1 MKKTK
6 EEQEAE
12 YNRLYQLL
20 SSLSSKPNQEV
31 SLQSILEGKVDSPQ
45 NEVVIP
51 HVEPVVPEPPPQ
63 PKRIKRPTFK
73 KETPSWKDGSVL
85 SFLFKGSPTVQPT
98 HFEKRT
104 GPKGLKALKAAK
116 AKAKKASKSDT
127 PVQEEPPKT
136 ALQEDD
142 KEKMVQ
148 EARAK
153 SPSAPPFGN
162 RLPEKTDFEGSIQTR
177 ELSTQITEI
186 QRHPCNTSQIDIKM
200 GSNASDTNSIPSTS
214 CPSLLVAEPSKGRY
228 SHTRKNTKA
237 GAPKRGR
244 PPRPIQVLTIDIPPP
259 SCNACMQTFP
269 SEAAYHAH
277 RESSVLCQQWLNLE
291 STKPHSTMPIHLF
304 VEDILMKM
312 ITGDKPHQCRF
323 CKEQFESSAQHQ
335 MHFYQSRICN
345 RFAHHEFSKRV
356 I

>member
-31 SLQSILEGKVDSPQ
+31 SLQSILEGKTESPQ
-45 NEVVIP
+45 NEIIIP
-51 HVEPVVPEPPPQ
+51 PVEPVVPEP

-73 KETPSWKDGSVL
+73 KEVPAWKDGSVL

-104 GPKGLKALKAAK
+104 GPKGLKALKAT
-116 AKAKKASKSDT
+116 KAKKESKSGI

-142 KEKMVQ
+142 KKKMVQ
-148 EARAK
+148 EARAE

-162 RLPEKTDFEGSIQTR
+162 RLPEKTHSEGLFQTR
-177 ELSTQITEI
+177 EPQPQIDDTCTV
-186 QRHPCNTSQIDIKM
+186 PCNTLQIDMK
-200 GSNASDTNSIPSTS
+200 ASYSDVHTSDSNSIRSTS
-214 CPSLLVAEPSKGRY
+214 HTTLLIAEPSKGRY
-228 SHTRKNTKA
+228 MHTRRNPKA
-237 GAPKRGR
+237 NGSGAKRGR

-259 SCNACMQTFP
+259 TCDACVQTF
-269 SEAAYHAH
+269 SSDAAYHAH
-277 RESSVLCQQWLNLE
+277 RESSVLCQKWLNLKSVE
-291 STKPHSTMPIHLF
+291 QATMPIHLF
-304 VEDILMKM
+304 VEDILMKT

-323 CKEQFESSAQHQ
+323 CKEQFENSAQHQ

>member
-51 HVEPVVPEPPPQ
+51 HAEPVIPEPSPP

-116 AKAKKASKSDT
+116 AKAKKAAKSET
-127 PVQEEPPKT
+127 PVQEQTPKN

-142 KEKMVQ
+142 KEKTVQ
-148 EARAK
+148 EAGAE

-162 RLPEKTDFEGSIQTR
+162 ELPEKTDFESSIQTR
-177 ELSTQITEI
+177 EPSTQIAESQKQSYNVLQSAPHNHPITE
-186 QRHPCNTSQIDIKM
+186 TM
-200 GSNASDTNSIPSTS
+200 
-214 CPSLLVAEPSKGRY
+214 KGRY
-228 SHTRKNTKA
+228 THTRKNTKA

-259 SCNACMQTFP
+259 TCDACVQTFP
-269 SEAAYHAH
+269 SEAAYHSH

-304 VEDILMKM
+304 VEDILMKT

-323 CKEQFESSAQHQ
+323 CNEQFEGSAQHH

-345 RFAHHEFSKRV
+345 RFAHYEFSKRV

>member
-45 NEVVIP
+45 NEVMIP
-51 HVEPVVPEPPPQ
+51 HAEPVVPEPPPQ

-104 GPKGLKALKAAK
+104 GPKGLKPLKALK
-116 AKAKKASKSDT
+116 AKAKKAAKSET
-127 PVQEEPPKT
+127 PVQEETPKN

-142 KEKMVQ
+142 KEKMAQ
-148 EARAK
+148 EAGAE

-162 RLPEKTDFEGSIQTR
+162 ELPEKTDFESSIQTR
-177 ELSTQITEI
+177 EPSAQIAEL
-186 QRHPCNTSQIDIKM
+186 QRHPCNTLQNDVRISE
-200 GSNASDTNSIPSTS
+200 SNTIHSPLPVT
-214 CPSLLVAEPSKGRY
+214 EPTKGRY
-228 SHTRKNTKA
+228 THTRKNAKA

-259 SCNACMQTFP
+259 TCDACVQTFP
-269 SEAAYHAH
+269 SEAAYHSH
-277 RESSVLCQQWLNLE
+277 RESSVLCQKWLNLK
-291 STKPHSTMPIHLF
+291 SFKPSPAMPIQLL
-304 VEDILMKM
+304 VEDILMKT

-323 CKEQFESSAQHQ
+323 CNEQFESSAQHQ

>member
-51 HVEPVVPEPPPQ
+51 HAEPVIPEPPP

-73 KETPSWKDGSVL
+73 KETPAWKDGSVL

-116 AKAKKASKSDT
+116 AKAKKAAKSET
-127 PVQEEPPKT
+127 PVQEQTPKN

-142 KEKMVQ
+142 KEKTVQ
-148 EARAK
+148 EAGAE

-162 RLPEKTDFEGSIQTR
+162 ELPEKTDFESPIQTR
-177 ELSTQITEI
+177 EPSTQIAESQRQSCNVLEIASHNHHPITE
-186 QRHPCNTSQIDIKM
+186 PM
-200 GSNASDTNSIPSTS
+200 
-214 CPSLLVAEPSKGRY
+214 KGRY
-228 SHTRKNTKA
+228 THTRKNAKA

-244 PPRPIQVLTIDIPPP
+244 PPKPIQVLTIDIPPP
-259 SCNACMQTFP
+259 TCDACVQTFP
-269 SEAAYHAH
+269 SEAAYHSH

-291 STKPHSTMPIHLF
+291 STKSHSTMPIHLF
-304 VEDILMKM
+304 LEDILMKT

-323 CKEQFESSAQHQ
+323 CNEQFESSAQHH

-345 RFAHHEFSKRV
+345 RFAHYELSKRV